1 MVTEPLQAVPPETQ
15 AWIEIDTG
23 AIERNIS
30 ALVTWLPTSTRVMAV
45 VKANAYGHGLVPA
58 AQAALA
64 GGAVWLGVARLEEAL
79 ALRAS
84 GIRAPLL
91 VLGASLPEQAQAL
104 VAAGISQTV
113 SDLRMAQAMADAA
126 QATSSTAKVHL
137 KVDTGMG
144 RVGVSVADAAS
155 ACLRLFE
162 MPSLKLEGV
171 STHLAWEVA
180 EDLDKVEAQLRAFGV
195 ALDSCG
201 ETLRSPVIRHT
212 ANSAITL
219 ALPESHYDMVRVG
232 LLTYGI
238 PPTEDAVPYRLEP
251 AMALK
256 ARLVQVKQVPAGTTV
271 SYGGTHTVASP
282 ARLAIVPVCYA
293 DGYSRHLSSTG
304 IAIVRGQRCPVVGVV
319 CMDQTVIDVTG
330 LPNVDV
336 GEEVTL
342 LGRSEW
348 GEISVRQMAQWVGG
362 VPHQV
367 VSQLR
372 TRLPRVFLNS
382 RGTPGCPGAAELRPD
397 D

>member
-1 MVTEPLQAVPPETQ
+1 MTEPLQAVPPETQ
-15 AWIEIDTG
+15 AWVEIDTG

-64 GGAVWLGVARLEEAL
+64 GGAAWLGVARVEEAL

-84 GIRAPLL
+84 AVTAPLL

-104 VAAGISQTV
+104 VDAGISQTV

-126 QATSSTAKVHL
+126 QARSSTAKVHL

-144 RVGVSVADAAS
+144 RVGVSVADTPS
-155 ACLRLFE
+155 ACLRLSE
-162 MPSLKLEGV
+162 MSSLKLEGV
-171 STHLAWEVA
+171 STHLAWEA
-180 EDLDKVEAQLRAFGV
+180 AGDLDKVEAQLRAFGV

-201 ETLRSPVIRHT
+201 GMLRSPVIRHT

-238 PPTEDAVPYRLEP
+238 PPTDDAVPYALEP

-271 SYGGTHTVASP
+271 SYGGTHTAASP
-282 ARLAIVPVCYA
+282 ARLAIVPVGYA
-293 DGYSRHLSSTG
+293 DGYSRHLSNTG
-304 IAIVRGQRCPVVGVV
+304 IAIVRGQECPVVGVV

-330 LPNVDV
+330 LPDVDV
-336 GEEVTL
+336 GEEAAL
-342 LGRSEW
+342 LGRGEW
-348 GEISVRQMAQWVGG
+348 GEVSVRQMARWVGG

-367 VSQLR
+367 VSQLG
-372 TRLPRVFLNS
+372 TRLPRVFLN
-382 RGTPGCPGAAELRPD
+382 RTGTPGCPGAAELHPND
-397 D
+397 